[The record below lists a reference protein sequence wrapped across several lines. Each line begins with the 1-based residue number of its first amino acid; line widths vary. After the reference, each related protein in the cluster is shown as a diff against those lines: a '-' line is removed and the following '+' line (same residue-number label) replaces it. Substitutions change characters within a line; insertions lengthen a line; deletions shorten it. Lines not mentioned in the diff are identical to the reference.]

1 VGSQPWLVLTM
12 PFFLTYSCTFF
23 LTSFSFSRLPHMGLA
38 SVTASSTFMIR
49 RRGLQHRAAALVD
62 VSHDESMQ
70 ELKESDYL
78 SDRKIMLNLG
88 LLMGG

>member
-1 VGSQPWLVLTM
+1 
-12 PFFLTYSCTFF
+12 
-23 LTSFSFSRLPHMGLA
+23 
-38 SVTASSTFMIR
+38 MIR